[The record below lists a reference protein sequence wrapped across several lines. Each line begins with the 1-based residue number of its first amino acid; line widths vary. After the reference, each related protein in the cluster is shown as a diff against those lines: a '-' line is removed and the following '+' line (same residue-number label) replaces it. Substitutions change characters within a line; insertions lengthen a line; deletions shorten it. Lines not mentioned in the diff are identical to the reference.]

1 MSITWRIVMMPRH
14 EARALAI
21 ASSWYGQPVLW
32 LGAAVFL
39 ASLAGCVWLIVA
51 SMRHADIPV
60 ETTHTVF
67 GVPDDSHAEGDASR

>member
-1 MSITWRIVMMPRH
+1 MPTHDPHYHDDPQAPLADSPGYEVTDVNVNGIV
-14 EARALAI
+14 
-21 ASSWYGQPVLW
+21 
-32 LGAAVFL
+32 VFL